1 MSERLS
7 AGILHLERYES
18 VDPQH
23 PLGGRDG
30 GKDVIFLKE
39 GERWIGACF
48 FPPTEPSFTDIKNK
62 FQDNVKGVKA
72 NDGKGIAF
80 FVNQHLTISERN
92 ELLALSDGLMAEI
105 YHVERIRGILDDA
118 RGYGLRLEYL
128 GIPMKR
134 EEQVAFFSAL
144 NYDVTRKLL
153 DNEKHFN
160 ALEEKVDLILKRTTE
175 LYRSEAL
182 PPSSLSVQPGDTP
195 VGIEMPTAT
204 LSAGT
209 ICWIHRI
216 VTENMQT
223 PETARGRFRSVQVL
237 VAANGD
243 PKNLTYAAYAPP
255 SPENV
260 VRLMREYV
268 KWWTD
273 LYPNLQ
279 FAEKSAVVDA
289 LAQLHHRF
297 LLIHPFV
304 DANGRVARVIIDQA
318 ARDLLNMKIGLELL
332 ADKSLYFGALVSA
345 DRGDIRPLAQ
355 LIAASLQ

>member
-30 GKDVIFLKE
+30 GKDIVFAKE
-39 GERWIGACF
+39 GERWIAACF
-48 FPPTEPSFTDIKNK
+48 FPPTEPSAAEVKTK
-62 FQDNVKGVKA
+62 FQDDVKGVKA

-92 ELLALSDGLMAEI
+92 ELLALSDGLKAEI
-105 YHVERIRGILDDA
+105 YHVERIRGILDDP

-128 GIPMKR
+128 GITMKR

-153 DNEKHFN
+153 DNEKRFN
-160 ALEEKVDLILKRTTE
+160 TLEEKVDLILKRTTE
-175 LYRSEAL
+175 LHRNEAL
-182 PPSSLSVQPGDTP
+182 PPSSLSMQPGDTP

-204 LSAGT
+204 LSVGI
-209 ICWIHRI
+209 ICWIHRML
-216 VTENMQT
+216 TENTQT
-223 PETARGRFRSVQVL
+223 PETTRGRFRSVQVL
-237 VAANGD
+237 IVANGD
-243 PKNLTYAAYAPP
+243 PMNPVYTPP
-255 SPENV
+255 SPEEV
-260 VRLMREYV
+260 VKLMREYV

-279 FAEKSAVVDA
+279 LAEKSAVVDA

-304 DANGRVARVIIDQA
+304 DANGRVARVIVDQA
-318 ARDLLNMKIGLELL
+318 ARDLLSMKIGVELL
-332 ADKSLYFGALVSA
+332 MDKRLYFGALASA

>member
-30 GKDVIFLKE
+30 GKDIIFAKE
-39 GERWIGACF
+39 GERWIAACF
-48 FPPTEPSFTDIKNK
+48 FPPTEPGFAGIKAK
-62 FQDNVKGVKA
+62 FRDDVNGVKA
-72 NDGKGIAF
+72 NEGKGIAF

-92 ELLALSDGLMAEI
+92 ELLALSDGLKAEI
-105 YHVERIRGILDDA
+105 YHVERIRGILDDP

-128 GIPMKR
+128 GITMER

-153 DNEKHFN
+153 DNEKRFN
-160 ALEEKVDLILKRTTE
+160 TLEAKVDLILKRTTE
-175 LYRSEAL
+175 LHRNETL
-182 PPSSLSVQPGDTP
+182 PPSSLSARPGDTP

-204 LSAGT
+204 LSVGT
-209 ICWIHRI
+209 ICWVHRM

-223 PETARGRFRSVQVL
+223 PETARGRFRSVQVV
-237 VAANGD
+237 VATNGD
-243 PKNLTYAAYAPP
+243 PKDPVYTPP
-255 SPENV
+255 SPEDV
-260 VRLMREYV
+260 VKLMREYV

-279 FAEKSAVVDA
+279 LAEKSAVVDA

-304 DANGRVARVIIDQA
+304 DANGRVARVIVDQA
-318 ARDLLNMKIGLELL
+318 ARDLLNMKVGLELL
-332 ADKSLYFGALVSA
+332 TDKQLYFGALASA

>member
-23 PLGGRDG
+23 PLGGKDG
-30 GKDVIFLKE
+30 GKDIIFMKD
-39 GERWIGACF
+39 GERWIAACF
-48 FPPTEPSFTDIKNK
+48 FPPTEPTFADIKTK
-62 FQDNVKGVKA
+62 FQGDVKGVKA
-72 NDGKGIAF
+72 NEGRGIAF
-80 FVNQHLTISERN
+80 FVNQHLTVSERSD
-92 ELLALSDGLMAEI
+92 LLALSNGLKAEI
-105 YHVERIRGILDDA
+105 YHVERMRGILDDP
-118 RGYGLRLEYL
+118 RGYGIRLEYL
-128 GIPMKR
+128 GITMRR
-134 EEQVAFFSAL
+134 EEQVAFFSAI

-153 DNEKHFN
+153 DNEQRFN
-160 ALEEKVDLILKRTTE
+160 ALEGKVDLILKRTTE
-175 LYRSEAL
+175 LHQSQAL
-182 PPSSLSVQPGDTP
+182 PPSSLSLQPGDTP

-204 LSAGT
+204 LSLGT
-209 ICWIHRI
+209 ICWVHRM

-223 PETARGRFRSVQVL
+223 PESSRGRFRSVQVII
-237 VAANGD
+237 AANGE
-243 PKNLTYAAYAPP
+243 PKEVSHMPP

-260 VRLMREYV
+260 VKLMREYV

-279 FAEKSAVVDA
+279 LAEKLAVIDA

-304 DANGRVARVIIDQA
+304 DANGRVARVIVDQA
-318 ARDLLNMKIGLELL
+318 ARDLLNMRIGLELST
-332 ADKSLYFGALVSA
+332 DKRLYFGALEVA
-345 DRGDIRPLAQ
+345 DRGDIRPLAR

>member
-30 GKDVIFLKE
+30 GKDIVFAKE
-39 GERWIGACF
+39 GERWIAACF
-48 FPPTEPSFTDIKNK
+48 FPPTEPSFAEVKTK
-62 FQDNVKGVKA
+62 FQADVKGVKA
-72 NDGKGIAF
+72 NDGRGIAF

-92 ELLALSDGLMAEI
+92 ELLTLSDGLRAEI
-105 YHVERIRGILDDA
+105 YHVERIRGILDDP

-128 GIPMKR
+128 GITMR
-134 EEQVAFFSAL
+134 GEEQVAFFSAL

-153 DNEKHFN
+153 DNDKRFN
-160 ALEEKVDLILKRTTE
+160 TLEGKVDLILKRTTE
-175 LYRSEAL
+175 LHRVEAL
-182 PPSSLSVQPGDTP
+182 PPSSLGVQPGDTP

-204 LSAGT
+204 LSVGT
-209 ICWIHRI
+209 ICWIHRV
-216 VTENMQT
+216 VTESMQT
-223 PETARGRFRSVQVL
+223 PESARGRFRSVQVL
-237 VAANGD
+237 ITANGD
-243 PKNLTYAAYAPP
+243 PKEPFHRPP
-255 SPENV
+255 SPEDV
-260 VRLMREYV
+260 VKLMREYV

-279 FAEKSAVVDA
+279 VAEKSAVVEA

-304 DANGRVARVIIDQA
+304 DANGRVARVIVDQA
-318 ARDLLNMKIGLELL
+318 ARDLLNMKIGLELTT
-332 ADKSLYFGALVSA
+332 DKRLYFAALETA